1 LRVFVNALTPS
12 SHGDEPSDLPTSQG
26 LGISYKLVSMLR
38 CVKFAVV
45 ACLLLCAGSTSA
57 QSVDEK
63 EHAVVELGGAG
74 FRDITNSASSFGLD
88 AAVEVTPVKNW
99 LELEFGTTG
108 LFRRHSKAWGTDL
121 LFKKPWDLS
130 PKVEFMLGVGPE
142 WDHSNQY
149 GITTNSV
156 AAEAMA
162 DFMFWPWKKHRFG
175 WYLEPTYEY
184 SFARGHEQSLGAT
197 GGLLISF

>member
-1 LRVFVNALTPS
+1 MS
-12 SHGDEPSDLPTSQG
+12 G
-26 LGISYKLVSMLR
+26 
-38 CVKFAVV
+38 CVKFAVA
-45 ACLLLCAGSTSA
+45 ACLLICAGSTAA

-74 FRDITNSASSFGLD
+74 FQNITNSTSSFGLD

-108 LFRRHSKAWGTDL
+108 LFRRHSREWGTDL

-149 GITTNSV
+149 GITSNSV